1 MKIRALDLLKGG
13 KKLGRAV
20 YKVKGGKLIKVQ
32 LTSEDKKIKSI
43 KIMGDF
49 FLHPEEVID
58 DIEQTLEGHLLD
70 EQELSRLIREVLAS
84 KKAVSLG
91 VSPEDFARCIMMAGE
106 KNE

>member
-1 MKIRALDLLKGG
+1 M
-13 KKLGRAV
+13 LGRAA

-32 LTSEDKKIKSI
+32 LTSEGKKIKNI
-43 KIMGDF
+43 KITGDF

-70 EQELSRLIREVLAS
+70 EQELSRLIRAVLAS
-84 KKAVSLG
+84 KNAVSLG
-91 VSPEDFARCIMMAGE
+91 VSPEDFARCIMMACE